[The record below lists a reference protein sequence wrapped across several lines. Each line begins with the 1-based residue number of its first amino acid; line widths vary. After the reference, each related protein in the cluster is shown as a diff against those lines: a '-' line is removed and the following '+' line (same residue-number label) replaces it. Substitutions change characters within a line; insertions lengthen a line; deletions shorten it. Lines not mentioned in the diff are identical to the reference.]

1 MSTAH
6 VPGPARLRLEQP
18 ASAGEAGP
26 ARKQGE
32 ALPDP
37 ARAIDL
43 RVARRIRERRLR
55 IGMTQQTLA
64 QIIGVA
70 FQQAHKYERGL
81 SRVSAGRLFHI
92 ATALGVPIVYFF
104 LRDEEAA
111 ALDLARPLG
120 EGGGREE

>member
-18 ASAGEAGP
+18 ANSGKARP
-26 ARKQGE
+26 AREEGE
-32 ALPDP
+32 TLPDP

-43 RVARRIRERRLR
+43 RVGRRIRERRLR
-55 IGMTQQTLA
+55 IGMTQQKLA

-70 FQQAHKYERGL
+70 FQQTHKYERGL

-111 ALDLARPLG
+111 ALDLSRPPG
-120 EGGGREE
+120 EGGGREG